1 MKEQSNTSGVLITF
15 LSRWIMLP
23 LSLVSAAV
31 VARVLGPEGQGIIA
45 WVIMVPT
52 LTASVSSMGIG
63 GAIKYLT
70 RAKHWPLSQVITT
83 TLILAFLLGGL
94 GSVVLGILFL
104 SGFLTDKGVS
114 TTIFFLILSFVPVQI
129 AVLYL
134 NASLLAIKYFR
145 QYNALSLAAHFFSP
159 ALTILFVGVFGWGV
173 LGAAS
178 AIFLWMCM
186 SVVLGLMILW
196 RAGYKPARPSLA
208 FIRAA
213 FHYGLR
219 SHIGTVMQKLNL
231 RLDQLVL
238 GFAFSSSMLGWY
250 SLAIKLVELLNTIPN
265 SIGDVLF
272 PSVAGA
278 DREWAV
284 RTTAWLL
291 RVTLLTLVLA
301 SLILAFLARPFIV
314 LVFGK
319 EFEPSVIPLIVSL
332 PGAILLGLTKV
343 ATKYIDGTGRPEISS
358 ACTAVGLVV
367 GGAALVPL
375 TLQWGLVGT
384 AIASDLGYAALGIG
398 VIWRFTKLTGLS
410 LKSCLIPQ
418 WSDIEMIKK
427 NVKKQASGF
436 LGNYFLAKQ

>member
-15 LSRWIMLP
+15 FSRWIMLP

-45 WVIMVPT
+45 WIIMVPT

-63 GAIKYLT
+63 SAIKYLT

-83 TLILAFLLGGL
+83 VLILAFLMGGIA
-94 GSVVLGILFL
+94 SVVLGILFMT
-104 SGFLTDKGVS
+104 GILTDKGVS
-114 TTIFFLILSFVPVQI
+114 TAIFIIILSFVPVQI
-129 AVLYL
+129 TILYL
-134 NASLLAIKYFR
+134 NASLLAIKYFK

-159 ALTILFVGVFGWGV
+159 LLTILFVGFFGWGV
-173 LGAAS
+173 LGAS
-178 AIFLWMCM
+178 LAIFFWMCM
-186 SVVLGLMILW
+186 SVIIGLMILW

-208 FIRAA
+208 FIRPA

-250 SLAIKLVELLNTIPN
+250 SLAVKLVELLNTIPN

-278 DREWAV
+278 DREWAA

-291 RVTLLTLVLA
+291 RVTFLTLVLG

-314 LVFGK
+314 LVFGP

-332 PGAILLGLTKV
+332 PGAVLLGLTKV

-367 GGAALVPL
+367 GGVALVPL
-375 TLQWGLVGT
+375 TLKWGLIGT

-398 VIWRFTKLTGLS
+398 VIWRFTKLTGLPVS
-410 LKSCLIPQ
+410 SCLIPR
-418 WSDIEMIKK
+418 WSDIELIKK
-427 NVKKQASGF
+427 SVMKQASGF
-436 LGNYFLAKQ
+436 FGDFLLSKQ